1 MRFRHDQHVSA
12 VRGRPDRAEP
22 FANFRLVPRRLMAFA
37 RGPARRNLVLD
48 PSLSGYGGTEDFAII
63 QPKRSRT
70 IASSD
75 QGRGIT

>member
-1 MRFRHDQHVSA
+1 
-12 VRGRPDRAEP
+12 
-22 FANFRLVPRRLMAFA
+22 MAFA
-37 RGPARRNLVLD
+37 DLPVRWNLVLD

-63 QPKRSRT
+63 QPKRSLT